1 MSLRDS
7 VMRRFALSILKDLA
21 LMFPVMVLFMFVCDV
36 MGGPGNPY
44 DLDLGAWAYI
54 AMIVVSAAL
63 IAVTY
68 VFEYNETYFNTY
80 KESSAKRIALAEKL
94 RRLPMSYFG
103 RKDPTDLTVRIM
115 GDCTMQSWVRHP
127 SGPYRCHSPS

>member
-7 VMRRFALSILKDLA
+7 VMRRFALSEDGYRYLCRSSLACILKDLA

-68 VFEYNETYFNTY
+68 VFEYNETYLTPTRRAPR
-80 KESSAKRIALAEKL
+80 SASPW
-94 RRLPMSYFG
+94 RRS
-103 RKDPTDLTVRIM
+103 
-115 GDCTMQSWVRHP
+115 
-127 SGPYRCHSPS
+127 